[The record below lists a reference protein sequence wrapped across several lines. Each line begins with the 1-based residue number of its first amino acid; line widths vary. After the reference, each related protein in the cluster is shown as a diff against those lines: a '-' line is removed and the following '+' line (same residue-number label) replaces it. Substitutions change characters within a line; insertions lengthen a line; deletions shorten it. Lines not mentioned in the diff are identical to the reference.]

1 MITQLENISETKKK
15 IKVTVTQ
22 DAIKSCL
29 SRAYQKV
36 SQKAKING
44 FRPGKI
50 PIPVL
55 DQHYKS
61 EIDFECLNFI
71 LADSYTHALAE
82 HKLVPMTRPQFDT
95 APLNRDA
102 DYAYSV
108 VVEVK
113 PQFELKNYKG
123 LEIKKLNAEFTE
135 DELQAELKRLQESLA
150 QLAPAPDDETLKLGL
165 VATID
170 FDGKIDGKTFKG
182 GSAKDYVFEFGTG
195 ILLKDFEEKINGL
208 KKGETRDI
216 DITFPA
222 DYFEKDLAGQ
232 NATYKISLKN
242 LYLKSLPNIDDELA
256 KDIGKE
262 NLEQVKNE
270 IKDAVLKRKE
280 RGFRR
285 DYAKAVRQKLI
296 ADYKF
301 EIPQSLVDH
310 EVEHQKRE
318 RQEVEDQIRFEIIL
332 EAIATTETVRVN
344 QDDVERRMTAL
355 SQIYR
360 QPISEVRKLYLSQDR
375 LSQLISQITIDKT
388 VDFII
393 DNAKMT

>member
-1 MITQLENISETKKK
+1 MATQLENISETKKK

-22 DAIKSCL
+22 ETVKSCL
-29 SRAYQKV
+29 GRAYQKV

-50 PIPVL
+50 PILVL
-55 DQHYKS
+55 DQHHKP
-61 EIDFECLNFI
+61 EVDFECLNYI
-71 LADSYTHALAE
+71 LADSYTNALEE
-82 HKLVPMTRPQFDT
+82 HKLLPMTRPQFDT
-95 APLNRDA
+95 APLNRNA
-102 DYAYSV
+102 DYTYSV

-123 LEIKKLNAEFTE
+123 LEIKKLNATVTD
-135 DELQAELKRLQESLA
+135 DELQTELKRLQESLA
-150 QLAPAPDDETLKLGL
+150 QLAPAPEGETLKPGL

-182 GSAKDYVFEFGTG
+182 GSAKDYVFELGAG
-195 ILLKDFEEKINGL
+195 VLLKDFEEKIMGL

-216 DITFPA
+216 DITFPL

-232 NATYKISLKN
+232 NATYQIALKN
-242 LYLKSLPNIDDELA
+242 LHLKSLPNIDDELA

-270 IKDAVLKRKE
+270 IKEAVLKRKE

-285 DYAKAVRQKLI
+285 DYAEAVRQKLI

-301 EIPQSLVDH
+301 EIPQSLVDQ
-310 EVEHQKRE
+310 EVERQKRE
-318 RQEVEDQIRFEIIL
+318 RQDVENQIRFEIVL
-332 EAIATTETVRVN
+332 EAIATAETVRVN

-360 QPISEVRKLYLSQDR
+360 QPISEVRKLYSNQDR
-375 LSQLISQITIDKT
+375 LSHLISQITIDKT
-388 VDFII
+388 IDFII
-393 DNAKMT
+393 DNASLI